1 MIFGLVEYSPATKC
15 HLTQMSSVLYRKT
28 FFFLRNL
35 YDAVDR
41 GSNMKIVRPPGG
53 GGGLIYAVTMKL
65 QEAQKVK
72 YINCYNKTCE

>member
-15 HLTQMSSVLYRKT
+15 HLTQMSSALYRKT
-28 FFFLRNL
+28 FFFLQNL

-41 GSNMKIVRPPGG
+41 GSNIKIVRPRGR
-53 GGGLIYAVTMKL
+53 LIYTVMMKL

-72 YINCYNKTCE
+72 YIDFYNKTCE

>member
-41 GSNMKIVRPPGG
+41 GSNMKIVRPRGG
-53 GGGLIYAVTMKL
+53 EGVDLCSYDEAAGSPESEIYRL
-65 QEAQKVK
+65 L
-72 YINCYNKTCE
+72 

>member
-41 GSNMKIVRPPGG
+41 GSNMKIVRPRGG
-53 GGGLIYAVTMKL
+53 GEEVDLCSYDEAAGSPESEIYRL
-65 QEAQKVK
+65 L
-72 YINCYNKTCE
+72 